1 MKKTSWKT
9 FAVLF
14 SIPALAL
21 IAYGVIY
28 ACAGGDWESYD
39 YNSDFA
45 PEVYVDESY
54 TPFFYAPS
62 DLFYTG
68 GEWEND
74 HITRFNDDIAAEWS
88 EYLKGRLPADQVSN
102 LLLAKESSGVE
113 QLYTALQ
120 KKQQAPP
127 AYSRVNLVDERVKG
141 FIVFMHLAKE
151 IENAST
157 SPEYGWGDEESA
169 KPTVVSSQTALRAE
183 QLYAGAKD
191 EFLKNRYWFQAM
203 KANFYS
209 ANKQNAAVF
218 FEKTKNNVPKNTLYY
233 RAMAYVAGVAYKQ
246 KQYAT
251 SNYLYSVV
259 FENCPALRL
268 VATFAFHPQ
277 EEADFQSSLALAK
290 NVDEK
295 AAVWALFGYY
305 ADELRAIRE
314 IYQLNPKSPHLE
326 YLLTRL
332 INKEEER
339 MNSVD
344 YSADEAQ
351 YKDLDAKVQ
360 PQVLELVA
368 RLAKEGKTS
377 KPYLWNLAAGYL
389 SIFNGDHAQATQL
402 FNKVEKEA
410 PTSDLATDQL
420 RIFRLMNTLHG
431 IKRMDAAAESKL
443 LTELTWLYAPGERAT
458 LRYNHASNWSK
469 RYIAKLYRS
478 QGNVAMSEAFYRS
491 RTYYRTASNLEAMKA
506 FLQKTGFTP
515 WEKMALSLY
524 NVKIFDIYEYEA
536 IMAAYAGKLDN
547 AIALMEKSKNTNEL
561 YGNPFNGKIQDCHDC
576 DHAAQQKVKYTKLSF
591 LQKMRE
597 MQANVDKKEDVYNN
611 SLLLANAYYNMTYF
625 GNARVF
631 YENII
636 VDQYGNSIDD
646 YYAPQLLNCA
656 TADKYYKIAFAA
668 ATTDEQRAKCVY
680 MMAKCE
686 RNEKFK
692 GDPDN
697 ESLAWEGFKQ
707 LKTKYANTKYY
718 KEVINECSYFAIY
731 LNSGQ

>member
-9 FAVLF
+9 LAIFF

-21 IAYGVIY
+21 VAYGVIY
-28 ACAGGDWESYD
+28 ACGGDWDGDYFES
-39 YNSDFA
+39 SFT

-62 DLFYTG
+62 DLFYVNG
-68 GEWEND
+68 DWSND
-74 HITRFNDDIAAEWS
+74 HITRFNDDISAEWS
-88 EYLKGRLPADQVSN
+88 EYLKGRLSADQVAN
-102 LLLAKESSGVE
+102 LLLSKESSGIE

-151 IENAST
+151 IETAST
-157 SPEYGWGDEESA
+157 SSQYGWGDEESEKSA
-169 KPTVVSSQTALRAE
+169 IVTPQTAIRAE
-183 QLYAGAKD
+183 QLYASAKD

-209 ANKQNAAVF
+209 ANKQNATVF
-218 FEKTKNNVPKNTLYY
+218 FEKTRNSVPKNTLYY
-233 RAMAYVAGVAYKQ
+233 RALAYVAGVAYKQ

-259 FENCPALRL
+259 FENCPPLRL

-277 EEADFQSSLALAK
+277 EDADFQASLAMAK
-290 NVDEK
+290 SVDEK
-295 AAVWALFGYY
+295 AALWALFGYY
-305 ADELRAIRE
+305 ADEHRAIRE
-314 IYQLNPKSPHLE
+314 IYQLNAKSPHLE

-332 INKEEER
+332 VNKEEER
-339 MNSVD
+339 MNAVD
-344 YSADEAQ
+344 YSSDGAH
-351 YKDLDAKVQ
+351 YKDLDAKVE
-360 PQVLELVA
+360 PQALELVMK
-368 RLAKEGKTS
+368 LAKEGKTN

-389 SIFNGDHAQATQL
+389 SIFNGDHTQATQL

-410 PTSDLATDQL
+410 PTSDLATNQL
-420 RIFRLMNTLHG
+420 RLFRFINTLHATT
-431 IKRMDAAAESKL
+431 RMDATAESRL
-443 LTELTWLYAPGERAT
+443 LPELTWLYTPGERAT
-458 LRYNHASNWSK
+458 VRYDHAISWSR
-469 RYIAKLYRS
+469 RYIGRLYRN
-478 QGNVAMSEAFYRS
+478 QGNLAMGELFYRD
-491 RTYYRTASNLEAMKA
+491 RTYYRTASNLEAMKT
-506 FLQKTGFTP
+506 FLQKASYTP

-524 NVKIFDIYEYEA
+524 DVKLTDIYEYEG

-547 AIALMEKSKNTNEL
+547 AIALMQKAGTTEEL

-576 DHAAQQKVKYTKLSF
+576 DHAAAQKVKYTSLTF
-591 LQKMRE
+591 LQKMKE
-597 MQANVDKKEDVYNN
+597 MQAHIDKKEDVYNN

-625 GNARVF
+625 GNARAF
-631 YENII
+631 YYNNIM
-636 VDQYGNSIDD
+636 DQYGLDIEE
-646 YYAPQLLNCA
+646 YYAPQLLSCA
-656 TADKYYKIAFAA
+656 TADRYYKMAFAA

-692 GDPDN
+692 GDPEN
-697 ESLAWEGFKQ
+697 ESLAWYGFKQ
-707 LKTKYANTKYY
+707 LKTKYAHTKYY
-718 KEVINECSYFAIY
+718 KEVINECSYFSIY
-731 LNSGQ
+731 LNSGE